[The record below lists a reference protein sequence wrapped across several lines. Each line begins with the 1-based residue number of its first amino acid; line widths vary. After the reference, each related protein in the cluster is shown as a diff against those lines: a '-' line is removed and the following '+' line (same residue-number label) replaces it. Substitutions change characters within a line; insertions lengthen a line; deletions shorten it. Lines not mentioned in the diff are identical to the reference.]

1 VRRRRLTPAV
11 LRTARMAA
19 DGLTNREIAR
29 ALVVSRRPGEAKLH
43 QATRRALRPPGGLG
57 ERQAG

>member
-43 QATRRALRPPGGLG
+43 QAYATCAAAAGRLG